1 MPDSPEE
8 PPKLVGG
15 RFLMT
20 DKPNPFARRAKMR
33 HAKLV
38 LILAT
43 VVIVIGL
50 LTYMSLTFPSWA
62 QTGPRNILD

>member
-1 MPDSPEE
+1 
-8 PPKLVGG
+8 
-15 RFLMT
+15 MT